1 MDKSSRRVKTSTI
14 YLYLMPGLLIFIFAI
29 IIPLLFSFGI
39 SLTDWRGGENFNFVG
54 LENYVKLFNDKV
66 FWDSFVNNLKFIGI
80 LMVAQIGLA
89 YLFALFINNKLVKI
103 KEFHRRVIFL
113 PAVLSPILVGLIWKL
128 VYNVDIGFIA
138 NIMKNLGMGDN
149 LIYWLDDPNLVI
161 ISICISLTW
170 QYVGQFSIIIMA
182 GMQNIDQSVLEAAD
196 IDGAS
201 GFRKSLNVILPNLKS
216 TIFVCMVLC
225 ISGCMKMFDIIFV
238 MTGGGPGR
246 ASMVS
251 ALYAY
256 ETGIKLQKYDYSA
269 TISIGII
276 ILSLLLI
283 VFSRTLIR
291 EKK

>member
-1 MDKSSRRVKTSTI
+1 M
-14 YLYLMPGLLIFIFAI
+14 LY
-29 IIPLLFSFGI
+29 
-39 SLTDWRGGENFNFVG
+39 E
-54 LENYVKLFNDKV
+54 
-66 FWDSFVNNLKFIGI
+66 
-80 LMVAQIGLA
+80 
-89 YLFALFINNKLVKI
+89 
-103 KEFHRRVIFL
+103 VI
-113 PAVLSPILVGLIWKL
+113 
-128 VYNVDIGFIA
+128 
-138 NIMKNLGMGDN
+138 
-149 LIYWLDDPNLVI
+149 
-161 ISICISLTW
+161 T
-170 QYVGQFSIIIMA
+170 
-182 GMQNIDQSVLEAAD
+182 
-196 IDGAS
+196 
-201 GFRKSLNVILPNLKS
+201 
-216 TIFVCMVLC
+216 FVCMVLC